1 MSERLVVRGTWQGR
15 RAARVA
21 SVMMSLLLALITA
34 QPTLASYQGDTFQQ
48 EAERRYRLEPGVFVY
63 GTGFVAPLAE
73 LFGEIYV
80 GDDVFVAANSI
91 LRAAPTRQIV
101 VGTGSSVQDNV
112 IIRALED
119 SIEIGENA
127 TITHHAIVR
136 NSQIGSRAYIG
147 YRATITDAR
156 IGDGAVI
163 WHGAKVEGVNIPSN
177 AFVGAGRVITSQS
190 QADALPKVPAE
201 DKEYT
206 NRRLQSNQAFA
217 RGYINLY
224 QTEGYEAVIGLSRN
238 PRTSILPQ
246 TTEPSIAPDVELQE
260 FVRIVGDVRVGRNS
274 SIGQR
279 TTIRADEGSP
289 IIIGAGANIDDRVT
303 FHGLEDTDVRIGD
316 NLTVDDDAVIH
327 GPLSVGNNVTVG
339 EGTVVFNATVGDNVE
354 IGNHVIVSTPP
365 GEDER
370 IVIPASSVVPDGAI
384 ISGPDDLKKLGQRG
398 SDDED
403 DVPGQLPD
411 TGYGGG
417 AIGHAAA
424 FGAAGAMPTGLE
436 HATGIAHQ
444 PSHR

>member
-1 MSERLVVRGTWQGR
+1 MSERLVVRGTWQER
-15 RAARVA
+15 HAARVA
-21 SVMMSLLLALITA
+21 SAMMSLLLALSVA
-34 QPTLASYQGDTFQQ
+34 QPVLASYQGDTLQQ

-80 GDDVFVAANSI
+80 GDDVFVASNAV

-101 VGTGSSVQDNV
+101 VGSGSSVQDNV
-112 IIRALED
+112 IVHALED

-147 YRATITDAR
+147 YRATLTDAR

-163 WHGAKVEGVNIPSN
+163 WHGARVEGVNIPSN

-238 PRTSILPQ
+238 PRTQILPQ
-246 TTEPSIAPDVELQE
+246 TTRPRIAPDVELQE
-260 FVRIVGDVRVGRNS
+260 FVRIVGDVRVGGNS

-303 FHGLEDTDVRIGD
+303 FHGLEGTDVRIGE

-327 GPLSVGNNVTVG
+327 GPLAIGDNVAVG
-339 EGTVVFNATVGDNVE
+339 EGAVVFNATVGDNAK
-354 IGNHVIVSTPP
+354 IGNHVIISPPP
-365 GEDER
+365 GEDSG
-370 IVIPASSVVPDGAI
+370 IAIPANSVVPDGAVI
-384 ISGPDDLKKLGQRG
+384 TSADDLKNLGQRG
-398 SDDED
+398 SDDAD
-403 DVPGQLPD
+403 DVPGQLPQ
-411 TGYGGG
+411 TGLGGG

-424 FGAAGAMPTGLE
+424 MGAAGT
-436 HATGIAHQ
+436 HQ
-444 PSHR
+444 TPR